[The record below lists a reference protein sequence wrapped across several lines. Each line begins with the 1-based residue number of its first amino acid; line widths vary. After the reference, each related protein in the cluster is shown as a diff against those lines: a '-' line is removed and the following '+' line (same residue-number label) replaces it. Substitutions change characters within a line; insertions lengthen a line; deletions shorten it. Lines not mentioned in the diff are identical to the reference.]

1 MRNKKN
7 TSLLAGYFSSNVFFE
22 KKILA
27 RPTVEDGFVSLLET
41 SAQLLR
47 SLNRLYSEIET
58 AARSD

>member
-1 MRNKKN
+1 MDAKQKEYI
-7 TSLLAGYFSSNVFFE
+7 TSCWLFFFKRCFE

-27 RPTVEDGFVSLLET
+27 RPTVGFVSLLET
-41 SAQLLR
+41 SAELLR